1 MYKNK
6 TIIAI
11 IPARGGS
18 KGIPKKNIKVLNNK
32 PLIAYSIKNVLQSKY
47 IDEVFVS
54 TDDKKISLIAKKYGA
69 KIINRPKVLA
79 SDTSSSESALRH
91 AVEEIEKLG
100 IKIDLVVFLQATSPM
115 REKYDLDRAIEKFSK
130 EKLDS
135 LFSAQK
141 SYFNI
146 WEEKSDKIKSITY
159 NFKSRIRRQDRP
171 LQWHENGSFYIFKK
185 NILMKDNNRLG
196 GKVGVYPML
205 SVDSLEID
213 SHFDWF
219 LLEQIIKLRNKKS
232 NKFFNL

>member
-6 TIIAI
+6 VIIAI

-18 KGIPKKNIKVLNNK
+18 KGIPKKNIKFLNGK
-32 PLIAYSIKNVLQSKY
+32 PLITYSIENVIKSKY

-69 KIINRPKVLA
+69 KIINRPKILA
-79 SDTSSSESALRH
+79 RDTSSSESALKH

-115 REKYDLDRAIEKFSK
+115 RGKYDLDRAIEKFFK

-135 LFSAQK
+135 LFSAQR

-146 WEEKSDKIKSITY
+146 WEEKFNKIK
-159 NFKSRIRRQDRP
+159 
-171 LQWHENGSFYIFKK
+171 
-185 NILMKDNNRLG
+185 
-196 GKVGVYPML
+196 V
-205 SVDSLEID
+205 
-213 SHFDWF
+213 
-219 LLEQIIKLRNKKS
+219 LLLKLVQR
-232 NKFFNL
+232 